1 MPSGL
6 DGALV
11 FGGKLRLAS
20 VAGLVGL
27 AAGFYAGE
35 QVFPP
40 DGALVVG
47 GVVGLVVFVVAFLAL
62 A

>member
-1 MPSGL
+1 MGSGL

-20 VAGLVGL
+20 AVGLVGL

-35 QVFPP
+35 QVYPP
-40 DGALVVG
+40 NAALVVG
-47 GVVGLVVFVVAFLAL
+47 GMTGLVAFVGAFLAL

>member
-1 MPSGL
+1 
-6 DGALV
+6 V

-27 AAGFYAGE
+27 AGGFYAGE
-35 QVFPP
+35 QVYPP